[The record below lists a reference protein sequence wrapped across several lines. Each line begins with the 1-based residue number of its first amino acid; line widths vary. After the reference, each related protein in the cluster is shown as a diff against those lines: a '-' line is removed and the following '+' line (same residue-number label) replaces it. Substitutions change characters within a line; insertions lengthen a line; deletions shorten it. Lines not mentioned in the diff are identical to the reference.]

1 MTMGRRQTADGS
13 HILDFFSP
21 SIIYI
26 YIYTDGGSIEG
37 LLGGAQNVWEH
48 YDYYYDYYDDVVS
61 TRTP

>member
-26 YIYTDGGSIEG
+26 YIYILMVGQLKGY
-37 LLGGAQNVWEH
+37 W
-48 YDYYYDYYDDVVS
+48 VVLKMFGNIMIIIMIIMMMW
-61 TRTP
+61 